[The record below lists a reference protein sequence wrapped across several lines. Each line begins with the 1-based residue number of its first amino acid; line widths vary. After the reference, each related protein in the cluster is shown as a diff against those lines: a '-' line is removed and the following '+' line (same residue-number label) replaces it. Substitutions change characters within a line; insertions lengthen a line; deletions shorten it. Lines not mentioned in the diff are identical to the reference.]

1 MSVSNFNLRGV
12 TPDVMSR
19 LKKEAQRLHLSINV
33 LILKLIESGLGIS
46 REINRPVY
54 HDLDHLAGTWS
65 IADVEEFK
73 KNTQD
78 FDLIDK
84 DIWS

>member
-19 LKKEAQRLHLSINV
+19 LKKEAQRLQLSINV

-54 HDLDHLAGTWS
+54 HDLDHSAGTWS
-65 IADVEEFK
+65 AADVEEFK